1 MAQTDNSFTLE
12 EIGKA
17 LQLKFP
23 ELGSLVR
30 SLKNL
35 SQYDFLRFTSMNI
48 IPLIQKGKPFKSLIS
63 RWEKETLSVKQELE
77 NLKQEALQEV
87 TAALTLLISRVKES
101 EHLSAIPQVQQS
113 LDEAREYL
121 EGTRP
126 VYIPSHFEMAAD
138 TMASTC
144 RLLLKHNAAHV
155 LTGIAQLVDLNDN
168 IDIPAIEKLHFYKS
182 ITKMTKKNQEW
193 SWETYH
199 FPHTCWSYLKLTAEL
214 WNLKESAFAE
224 KSLKSSS
231 IEECKESGEL
241 LGLHNYWVELQSI
254 RNHRQ
259 DRTPFFTIE
268 RFTKYLQVICSELL
282 LLKSKNASEAPSL
295 GIVSLCLKID
305 GDHLLLLIEKGDRTK
320 TAYVLHKF
328 KGVTGPYSFFK
339 YLIDNPRKDADPSDF
354 GMQSNSPSNL
364 LPRSQFKGPLQTLF
378 FQPGTKKNSIQLI
391 SPLVPLKDQP
401 LSLRLSIEQQLA
413 EMHLSSYDSTFTNT
427 IGPCE

>member
-23 ELGSLVR
+23 EVGSLVR

-35 SQYDFLRFTSMNI
+35 SQYDFFRLISMNI
-48 IPLIQKGKPFKSLIS
+48 IPLIQQGKPFKSLTS
-63 RWEKETLSVKQELE
+63 RWEKETLSSKQELE
-77 NLKQEALQEV
+77 NLKQDALQEV
-87 TAALTLLISRVKES
+87 TTALTLLTSGVKES
-101 EHLSAIPQVQQS
+101 ELLSAIPQVQQS

-155 LTGIAQLVDLNDN
+155 LTGIAQLVNLNDN
-168 IDIPAIEKLHFYKS
+168 IDTPAIEKFHFYKS
-182 ITKMTKKNQEW
+182 ITKMIKKNQEW

-199 FPHTCWSYLKLTAEL
+199 FPHTCWSYLKLTTEL
-214 WNLKESAFAE
+214 WNLKENAFTE
-224 KSLKSSS
+224 KSLKNSS
-231 IEECKESGEL
+231 IEECRESGEL
-241 LGLHNYWVELQSI
+241 LGLHNYWIELQSI

-282 LLKSKNASEAPSL
+282 LLKSKNASESPSL
-295 GIVSLCLKID
+295 GIASLSPKMD
-305 GDHLLLLIEKGDRTK
+305 GEYLLLLVEKADHTK

-328 KGVTGPYSFFK
+328 KGITNPCRFFK
-339 YLIDNPRKDADPSDF
+339 YLIDNPGKDATPSDF
-354 GMQSNSPSNL
+354 GMGSNSPSNL
-364 LPRSQFKGPLQTLF
+364 LPRSQFKGYLQTLF

-391 SPLVPLKDQP
+391 SPLIHLKDHP
-401 LSLRLSIEQQLA
+401 LSTRLGIEQQIA
-413 EMHLSSYDSTFTNT
+413 EMNLSSYDAVLTNT
-427 IGPCE
+427 GAWE

>member
-1 MAQTDNSFTLE
+1 MDQTANSFTLE

-17 LQLKFP
+17 LQLKFSGV
-23 ELGSLVR
+23 GSLIR

-35 SQYDFLRFTSMNI
+35 SQYDFFRLISMNI
-48 IPLIQKGKPFKSLIS
+48 IPLIQQGKPFKSLIN
-63 RWEKETLSVKQELE
+63 RWEKETLSSKQEFE
-77 NLKQEALQEV
+77 NLKQDALQEV
-87 TAALTLLISRVKES
+87 TTALTLLTSRVRES
-101 EHLSAIPQVQQS
+101 EHLSAIPQLQQS
-113 LDEAREYL
+113 LGEARRYL

-168 IDIPAIEKLHFYKS
+168 IDTPAIEKLHFYKS
-182 ITKMTKKNQEW
+182 ITKMIKKNQEW

-214 WNLKESAFAE
+214 WNLKESAFTE

-231 IEECKESGEL
+231 IEECRESGEL
-241 LGLHNYWVELQSI
+241 LGLHNYWVELQAI

-259 DRTPFFTIE
+259 DRTRFFTIE

-282 LLKSKNASEAPSL
+282 LLNSKNVSEASSL
-295 GIVSLCLKID
+295 GIASLSLKMD
-305 GDHLLLLIEKGDRTK
+305 GEHLLLLVEKTDHTK

-328 KGVTGPYSFFK
+328 KGITNPCKFFK
-339 YLIDNPRKDADPSDF
+339 FLIENPGKDTDPSDF
-354 GMQSNSPSNL
+354 GMRSNSPSNL
-364 LPRSQFKGPLQTLF
+364 LPRSQFKGHLQTLF

-391 SPLVPLKDQP
+391 SSKIQMENQP
-401 LSLRLSIEQQLA
+401 LSVRIAIEQQLQ
-413 EMHLSSYDSTFTNT
+413 EMQLSPYKDLIDERGT
-427 IGPCE
+427 IL